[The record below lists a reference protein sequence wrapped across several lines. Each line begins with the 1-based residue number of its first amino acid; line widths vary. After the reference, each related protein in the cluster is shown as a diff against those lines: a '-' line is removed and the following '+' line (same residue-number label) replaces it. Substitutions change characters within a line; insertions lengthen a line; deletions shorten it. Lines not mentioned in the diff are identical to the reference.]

1 MNDEEFT
8 KIRREIEAMSDD
20 EKVAKFNLGKK
31 VDTRVFSW
39 TAPSIFPPRRRWG
52 CDIMLEQVRRFAA
65 AQDAPAC
72 ILRAEGRS
80 SFDVARE
87 ELELGAKHSH
97 WMWWT
102 FPQFL
107 PNKSLNELSDKTK
120 TYAIK
125 DTEEAH
131 MYLNTPL
138 LYNRYHALTL
148 IVLRH
153 LERRTVAPIVLMG
166 SEIDCKKLV
175 SSLTLFAAVGLR
187 TARAELARD
196 ALGVLHLMDN
206 AGFPMCQYTM
216 QKFDFSHT

>member
-1 MNDEEFT
+1 
-8 KIRREIEAMSDD
+8 
-20 EKVAKFNLGKK
+20 
-31 VDTRVFSW
+31 
-39 TAPSIFPPRRRWG
+39 
-52 CDIMLEQVRRFAA
+52 MLEQVRRFAA
-65 AQDAPAC
+65 AQDAPAEKW
-72 ILRAEGRS
+72 RAEGRS
-80 SFDVARE
+80 WFDVARE

-97 WMWWT
+97 WIWWT

-107 PNKSLNELSDKTK
+107 PNKSLKDLSDKTK

-153 LERRTVAPIVLMG
+153 LERRTVAPVVLMHG
-166 SEIDCKKLV
+166 ETDCTKLV

-187 TARAELARD
+187 TGRTEIARD
-196 ALGVLHLMDN
+196 ALGVLHLMN
-206 AGFPMCQYTM
+206 LAGFPMCQHTM
-216 QKFDFSHT
+216 QKFDFSYT